1 MSTAVVILS
10 LVCLACAVLL
20 TARYCV
26 VLQRRQVFRSGFTLK
41 DIPEPEVE
49 DEDPLVALEE
59 EEFDLNH
66 D

>member
-1 MSTAVVILS
+1 MSTALVILS
-10 LVCLACAVLL
+10 LVCLACFAVI
-20 TARYCV
+20 TTRYCV

-41 DIPEPEVE
+41 DVPEPEVE